1 VTSRAEFWDQLAR
14 LSESAHPAPCVASR
28 AGWWI
33 SDDPQDQ
40 ARAASECATCPA
52 LTLCAA
58 YIADNPERAGV
69 YAGRTASDRNP
80 TARQLA
86 KEIAS

>member
-1 VTSRAEFWDQLAR
+1 MTRAEFWAQLVALAAVR
-14 LSESAHPAPCVASR
+14 RPAPCIASR
-28 AGWWI
+28 TGWWV

-40 ARAASECATCPA
+40 ARAAAECLTCTA
-52 LTLCAA
+52 LTLCGE

-69 YAGRTASDRNP
+69 YAARTASDRNP